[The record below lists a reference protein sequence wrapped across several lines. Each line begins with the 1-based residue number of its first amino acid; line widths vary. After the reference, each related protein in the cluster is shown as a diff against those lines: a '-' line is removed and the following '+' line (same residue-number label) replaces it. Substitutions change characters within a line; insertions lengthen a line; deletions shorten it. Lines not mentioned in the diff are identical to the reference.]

1 MSSLKKFDL
10 KGKEAGKVDV
20 EAALLKPVENQQM
33 IKDYIVAIRKNLRQ
47 WSANTKGRIEVSNTG
62 KKPHPQKGQGRARQG
77 CLAAPQ
83 YRGGGIVFGP
93 RPKFDQ
99 HVRINR
105 KERRAA
111 IRSLLIEKIQADQV
125 LVLKSP
131 SLKNPSTKQ
140 VAEFFKSQG
149 LENRR
154 VLFLGESE
162 SEKKADEK
170 NRHTFIKSMRNIPKT
185 GFVLTAN
192 VNGYDLSVSQ
202 SVVVMDSAV
211 DELLAMLGQGK

>member
-1 MSSLKKFDL
+1 VSTLKKFDL
-10 KGKEAGKVDV
+10 KGKESGKVDV
-20 EAALLKPVENQQM
+20 EAALLRPAENQQM

-62 KKPHPQKGQGRARQG
+62 RKPHPQKGQGRARQG

-83 YRGGGIVFGP
+83 YRGGGVVFGP

-111 IRSLLIEKIQADQV
+111 IRSLLIEKIQANQL

-140 VAEFFKSQG
+140 VAEFFKAQG
-149 LENRR
+149 LQNRR

-162 SEKKADEK
+162 SGEKVDK

-185 GFVLTAN
+185 GFVLASN
-192 VNGYDLSVSQ
+192 VNGYDLIVSQ

>member
-1 MSSLKKFDL
+1 MSNSLKKFDL
-10 KGKEAGKVDV
+10 KGKESGTVAI
-20 EAALLKPVENQQM
+20 EASLLKPAQNQQM

-47 WSANTKGRIEVSNTG
+47 WSANTKGRIEVSRTG

-83 YRGGGIVFGP
+83 YKGGGIVFGP

-111 IRSLLIEKIQADQV
+111 VRTLLIEKIQAGEV
-125 LVLKSP
+125 VVLKKP
-131 SLKNPSTKQ
+131 AMKEPSTKQ
-140 VAEFFKSQG
+140 VAEFVRSQG
-149 LENRR
+149 SENRR
-154 VLFLGESE
+154 VLFLGETDP
-162 SEKKADEK
+162 EKRDDVGR
-170 NRHTFIKSMRNIPKT
+170 NLFIKSMRNIPKT
-185 GFVLTAN
+185 GYVLAGN
-192 VNGYDLSVSQ
+192 VNGYDLMVSQ
-202 SVVVMDSAV
+202 KIVVMETAV

>member
-1 MSSLKKFDL
+1 MGSLKKFDL

-20 EAALLKPVENQQM
+20 EASLLKPVQNQQM
-33 IKDYIVAIRKNLRQ
+33 IKDYIVAIRRNLRQ
-47 WSANTKGRIEVSNTG
+47 WSANTKGRIEVSATG
-62 KKPHPQKGQGRARQG
+62 KKPHVQKGQGRARQG
-77 CLAAPQ
+77 CIAAPQ

-111 IRSLLIEKIQADQV
+111 IRSLLVEKIQSNQV
-125 LVLKSP
+125 VVLKDP
-131 SLKNPSTKQ
+131 SLKAPSTKQ

-149 LENRR
+149 LDNKR
-154 VLFLGESE
+154 VLFLGKSQSE
-162 SEKKADEK
+162 SKDDEA
-170 NRHTFIKSMRNIPKT
+170 RHTFIRSMRNIPKT

-192 VNGYDLSVSQ
+192 VNGYDLLVAQ
-202 SVVVMDSAV
+202 NVVVMDSAV
-211 DELLAMLGQGK
+211 DELLAILGQGK